1 MQKCIMMASSSHSFR
16 FRTDGGGGG
25 GRRAA
30 AVAASLPAVWTMSSS
45 TYRGNV
51 YIQGVPEI
59 LVYTFI

>member
-1 MQKCIMMASSSHSFR
+1 MHHDGVVVAQLQVQ
-16 FRTDGGGGG
+16 DGGGGG